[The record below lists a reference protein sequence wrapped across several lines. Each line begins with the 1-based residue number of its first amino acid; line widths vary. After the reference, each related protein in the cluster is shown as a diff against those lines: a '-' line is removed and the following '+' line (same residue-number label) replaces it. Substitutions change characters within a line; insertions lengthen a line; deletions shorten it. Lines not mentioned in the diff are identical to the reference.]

1 MQEKVTRRS
10 EVVGMLATEDC
21 DADDGDVILDR
32 FVQLNEAPGPRQD
45 VQGLEEED
53 ALRVLDVL
61 RKLTEILKVV
71 LK

>member
-10 EVVGMLATEDC
+10 EVVRILAADR

-45 VQGLEEED
+45 VRGLEEED